1 MVSIIIPVFNVERCL
16 SVCIDSIRRQTDQ
29 NFEVI
34 CVNDSS
40 TDRSREVLSLYE
52 KVDSR
57 VKVIDVPNGGP
68 SAARNA
74 GLAASSGDIV
84 WFVDSDDIL
93 EQSAIAT
100 IRKTFAETGAD
111 MVTFGAVCYP
121 SFYGNP
127 WLERCLS
134 PEAKVYE
141 GFCEEVLESPS
152 HHPFVWRTAFSKSFV
167 EREGLRWDENL
178 RFGEDEALHF
188 AAYPLSRKTVIL
200 PDKLYK
206 YRVSREGSL
215 MDSRADAE
223 ALKIHDHIRVVE
235 HICREWDKHHICD
248 HHGDFLLR
256 YIAEFVFIDAVRL
269 PRAVRLSS
277 LNYLSNVLERYF
289 DAGQID
295 RLCKDKRYGQLAV
308 AIMKDRSF
316 AFGPKRRFVLYR
328 ATFLERPGEMLR
340 RIVAKIGRVT
350 KLSNFVQFI
359 CGIAPVSKRAQTRLF
374 EEQTWFIQQA
384 NDSHVALSLLRMEAC
399 EKPSASTSSQ
409 H

>member
-16 SVCIDSIRRQTDQ
+16 SVCMDSIRRQTDQ

-74 GLAASSGDIV
+74 GLTASSGDIV

-111 MVTFGAVCYP
+111 MITFGAACYP

-167 EREGLRWDENL
+167 EREGLHWDENL

-235 HICREWDKHHICD
+235 HICREWSKHRICD

-256 YIAEFVFIDAVRL
+256 YIAEFVFIDVVRL

-289 DAGQID
+289 TAEQIS
-295 RLCKDKRYGQLAV
+295 RLCKSTHYGQLAV
-308 AIMKDRSF
+308 AIAKDRSF
-316 AFGPKRRFVLYR
+316 AFGLKRRY
-328 ATFLERPGEMLR
+328 G
-340 RIVAKIGRVT
+340 
-350 KLSNFVQFI
+350 
-359 CGIAPVSKRAQTRLF
+359 
-374 EEQTWFIQQA
+374 
-384 NDSHVALSLLRMEAC
+384 
-399 EKPSASTSSQ
+399 
-409 H
+409 

>member
-16 SVCIDSIRRQTDQ
+16 SVCMDSIRRQTDQ

-40 TDRSREVLSLYE
+40 TDRTREVLSLYE

-74 GLAASSGDIV
+74 GLTESSGDIV

-111 MVTFGAVCYP
+111 MITFGAACYP

-167 EREGLRWDENL
+167 EREGLHWDENL

-235 HICREWDKHHICD
+235 HICREWSKHRICD

-256 YIAEFVFIDAVRL
+256 YIAEFVFIDVVRL

-289 DAGQID
+289 AAEQIS
-295 RLCKDKRYGQLAV
+295 RLCKSARYGQLAV
-308 AIMKDRSF
+308 AIVKDRSF
-316 AFGPKRRFVLYR
+316 AFGLKRRYVLYR
-328 ATFLERPGEMLR
+328 ATLLNRPGEMLR
-340 RIVAKIGRVT
+340 RVTAKIGRVT
-350 KLSNFVQFI
+350 KLSAVVRRI
-359 CGIAPVSKRAQTRLF
+359 RDILPASKKTQMRLF
-374 EEQTWFIQQA
+374 EEQVWNAHQIGESQM
-384 NDSHVALSLLRMEAC
+384 ALSLLRMEAC
-399 EKPSASTSSQ
+399 EKSND
-409 H
+409 

>member
-16 SVCIDSIRRQTDQ
+16 SVCMDSIRRQTDQ

-74 GLAASSGDIV
+74 GLTESSGDIV

-111 MVTFGAVCYP
+111 MITFGAACYP

-167 EREGLRWDENL
+167 EREGLHWDENL
-178 RFGEDEALHF
+178 RFGEDETLHF

-235 HICREWDKHHICD
+235 HICREWSKHRICD

-256 YIAEFVFIDAVRL
+256 YIAEFVFIDVVRL

-289 DAGQID
+289 AAEQIS
-295 RLCKDKRYGQLAV
+295 RLCKSARYGQLAV
-308 AIMKDRSF
+308 AIVKDRSF
-316 AFGPKRRFVLYR
+316 AFGLKRRYVLYR
-328 ATFLERPGEMLR
+328 ATLLNRPGEMLR
-340 RIVAKIGRVT
+340 RVTAKIGRVT
-350 KLSNFVQFI
+350 KLSAFVRRI
-359 CGIAPVSKRAQTRLF
+359 RDILPASKKTQMRLF
-374 EEQTWFIQQA
+374 EEQVWNAHQIGESQM
-384 NDSHVALSLLRMEAC
+384 ALSLLRMEAC
-399 EKPSASTSSQ
+399 EKSND
-409 H
+409 

>member
-16 SVCIDSIRRQTDQ
+16 SVCMDSIRRQTDQ

-74 GLAASSGDIV
+74 GLTASSGDIV

-111 MVTFGAVCYP
+111 MITFGAACYP

-167 EREGLRWDENL
+167 EREGLHWDENL

-215 MDSRADAE
+215 MDNRADAE

-235 HICREWDKHHICD
+235 HICREWSKHRICD

-256 YIAEFVFIDAVRL
+256 YIAEFVFIDVVRL

-289 DAGQID
+289 AAEQIS
-295 RLCKDKRYGQLAV
+295 RLCKSARYGQLAV
-308 AIMKDRSF
+308 AVVKDRSF
-316 AFGPKRRFVLYR
+316 AFGLKRRYVLYR
-328 ATFLERPGEMLR
+328 ATLLNRPGEMLR
-340 RIVAKIGRVT
+340 RVTAKIGRVT
-350 KLSNFVQFI
+350 KLSAVVRRI
-359 CGIAPVSKRAQTRLF
+359 RDILPASKKTQMRLF
-374 EEQTWFIQQA
+374 EEQVWNAHQIGESQM
-384 NDSHVALSLLRMEAC
+384 ALSLLRMEAC
-399 EKPSASTSSQ
+399 EKSND
-409 H
+409 

>member
-16 SVCIDSIRRQTDQ
+16 SVCMDSIRRQTDQ

-74 GLAASSGDIV
+74 GLTESSGDIV

-111 MVTFGAVCYP
+111 MITFGAACYP

-167 EREGLRWDENL
+167 EREGLHWDENL

-235 HICREWDKHHICD
+235 HICREWSKHRICD

-256 YIAEFVFIDAVRL
+256 YIAEFVFIDVVRL

-289 DAGQID
+289 AAEQIS
-295 RLCKDKRYGQLAV
+295 RLCKSARYGQLAV
-308 AIMKDRSF
+308 AIVKDRSF
-316 AFGPKRRFVLYR
+316 AFGLKRRYVLYR
-328 ATFLERPGEMLR
+328 ATLLNRPGEMLR
-340 RIVAKIGRVT
+340 RVTAKIGRVT
-350 KLSNFVQFI
+350 KLSAVVRRI
-359 CGIAPVSKRAQTRLF
+359 RDILPASKKTQMRLF
-374 EEQTWFIQQA
+374 EEQVWNAHQIGESQM
-384 NDSHVALSLLRMEAC
+384 ALSLLRMEAC
-399 EKPSASTSSQ
+399 EKSND
-409 H
+409 

>member
-16 SVCIDSIRRQTDQ
+16 SVCMDSIRRQTDQ

-74 GLAASSGDIV
+74 GLTASSGDIV

-111 MVTFGAVCYP
+111 MITFGAACYP

-167 EREGLRWDENL
+167 EREGLHWDENL

-235 HICREWDKHHICD
+235 HICREWSKHRICD

-256 YIAEFVFIDAVRL
+256 YIAEFVFIDVVRL

-289 DAGQID
+289 AAEQIS
-295 RLCKDKRYGQLAV
+295 RLCKSARYGQLAV
-308 AIMKDRSF
+308 AIVKDRSF
-316 AFGPKRRFVLYR
+316 AFGLKRRYVLYR
-328 ATFLERPGEMLR
+328 ATLLNRPGEMLR
-340 RIVAKIGRVT
+340 RVTAKIGRVT
-350 KLSNFVQFI
+350 KLSAVVRRI
-359 CGIAPVSKRAQTRLF
+359 RDILPASKKTQMRLF
-374 EEQTWFIQQA
+374 EEQVWNAHQIEESQM
-384 NDSHVALSLLRMEAC
+384 ALSLLRMEAC
-399 EKPSASTSSQ
+399 EKSND
-409 H
+409 

>member
-167 EREGLRWDENL
+167 EREGLNWDENL

-188 AAYPLSRKTVIL
+188 TAYPLSRKTVIL

-235 HICREWDKHHICD
+235 HICREWNSHGICD
-248 HHGDFLLR
+248 LHGDFLLR

-269 PRAVRLSS
+269 PRVARLSS
-277 LNYLSNVLERYF
+277 LNYLSNVLECF
-289 DAGQID
+289 FTVEQID
-295 RLCKDKRYGQLAV
+295 RLCKSARYGLLAV
-308 AIMKDRSF
+308 AITKDRSF
-316 AFGPKRRFVLYR
+316 AFGLKRRYVLYR
-328 ATFLERPGEMLR
+328 ATLVNRPGEMLH
-340 RIVAKIGRVT
+340 RIAAKIGRVA
-350 KLSNFVQFI
+350 KLS
-359 CGIAPVSKRAQTRLF
+359 GIVRRMRDILPASKKTQLRLF
-374 EEQTWFIQQA
+374 EEQVWNAREIGESQ
-384 NDSHVALSLLRMEAC
+384 VALSLLRMEAC
-399 EKPSASTSSQ
+399 EKSNDQTLV
-409 H
+409 

>member
-74 GLAASSGDIV
+74 GLTASSGDIV

-111 MVTFGAVCYP
+111 MITFGAACYP

-167 EREGLRWDENL
+167 EREGLHWDENL

-235 HICREWDKHHICD
+235 HICREWSKHCICD

-256 YIAEFVFIDAVRL
+256 YIAEFVFIDVVRL

-289 DAGQID
+289 TAEQIS
-295 RLCKDKRYGQLAV
+295 RLCKSAHYGQLAV
-308 AIMKDRSF
+308 AIAKDRSF
-316 AFGPKRRFVLYR
+316 AFGLKRRYVLYR
-328 ATFLERPGEMLR
+328 ATLLNRPGEMLR
-340 RIVAKIGRVT
+340 RVTAKIGRVT
-350 KLSNFVQFI
+350 KLSAFARRI
-359 CGIAPVSKRAQTRLF
+359 RDILPASKKTQMRLF
-374 EEQTWFIQQA
+374 EEQVWNARQIGESQM
-384 NDSHVALSLLRMEAC
+384 ALSLLRMEAC
-399 EKPSASTSSQ
+399 EKSND
-409 H
+409 

>member
-1 MVSIIIPVFNVERCL
+1 MVIIIIPVFNVERCL
-16 SVCIDSIRRQTDQ
+16 SVCMDSIRRQTDQ

-74 GLAASSGDIV
+74 GLTESSGDIV

-111 MVTFGAVCYP
+111 MITFGAACYP

-167 EREGLRWDENL
+167 EREGLHWDENL

-235 HICREWDKHHICD
+235 HICREWGKHRICD

-256 YIAEFVFIDAVRL
+256 YIAEFVFIDVVRL

-289 DAGQID
+289 AAEQIS
-295 RLCKDKRYGQLAV
+295 RLCKSARYGQLAV
-308 AIMKDRSF
+308 AIVKDRSF
-316 AFGPKRRFVLYR
+316 AFGLKRRYVLYR
-328 ATFLERPGEMLR
+328 ATLLNRPGEMLR
-340 RIVAKIGRVT
+340 RVTAKIGRVT
-350 KLSNFVQFI
+350 KLSAFVRRI
-359 CGIAPVSKRAQTRLF
+359 RDILPASKKTQMRLF
-374 EEQTWFIQQA
+374 EEQVWNAHQIGESQM
-384 NDSHVALSLLRMEAC
+384 ALSLLRMEAC
-399 EKPSASTSSQ
+399 EKSND
-409 H
+409 

>member
-134 PEAKVYE
+134 PEAKV
-141 GFCEEVLESPS
+141 
-152 HHPFVWRTAFSKSFV
+152 
-167 EREGLRWDENL
+167 
-178 RFGEDEALHF
+178 
-188 AAYPLSRKTVIL
+188 
-200 PDKLYK
+200 
-206 YRVSREGSL
+206 
-215 MDSRADAE
+215 
-223 ALKIHDHIRVVE
+223 
-235 HICREWDKHHICD
+235 
-248 HHGDFLLR
+248 
-256 YIAEFVFIDAVRL
+256 
-269 PRAVRLSS
+269 
-277 LNYLSNVLERYF
+277 
-289 DAGQID
+289 
-295 RLCKDKRYGQLAV
+295 
-308 AIMKDRSF
+308 
-316 AFGPKRRFVLYR
+316 
-328 ATFLERPGEMLR
+328 
-340 RIVAKIGRVT
+340 
-350 KLSNFVQFI
+350 
-359 CGIAPVSKRAQTRLF
+359 
-374 EEQTWFIQQA
+374 
-384 NDSHVALSLLRMEAC
+384 
-399 EKPSASTSSQ
+399 
-409 H
+409 